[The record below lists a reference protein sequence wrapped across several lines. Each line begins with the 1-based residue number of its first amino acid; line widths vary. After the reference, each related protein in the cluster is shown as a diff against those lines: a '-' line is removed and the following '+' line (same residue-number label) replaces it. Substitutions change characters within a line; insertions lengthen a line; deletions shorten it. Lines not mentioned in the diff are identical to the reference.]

1 MNPSRKT
8 AVMKRTSINNINTNK
23 QEEIRTLYSLLSNFE
38 TSFYA
43 KECTL

>member
-1 MNPSRKT
+1 MNPSRRT

-23 QEEIRTLYSLLSNFE
+23 PEEILTLYSLLSHFE
-38 TSFYA
+38 TSLYA